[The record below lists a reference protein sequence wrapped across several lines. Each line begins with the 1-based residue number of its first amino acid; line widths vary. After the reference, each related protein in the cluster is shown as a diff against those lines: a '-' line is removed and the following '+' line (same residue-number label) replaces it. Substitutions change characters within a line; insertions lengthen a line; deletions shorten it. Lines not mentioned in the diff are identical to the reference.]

1 MKLSTPCDIKG
12 LKGIPLSPHL
22 LCRQFPA
29 LSDADFDALA
39 EDIKQHGVQEPIVI
53 YNEFILDGYH
63 RFKAYSVLL
72 SEEVRVPLKYV
83 VFEGNEEEASAFV
96 ESANLYRRHLSPE
109 LKAMYIRRAIARKP
123 HVSNRQIARETSS
136 SPTTVAKLRDEM
148 EEVGDVSSVDTRTDT
163 QGRQQPASKRKPVD
177 PSASGIQ
184 GFFDDE
190 GEIAFVPPA
199 VAPAPEPSAELRG
212 YYQALLDLSEAERA
226 VRKAAL
232 SLPADVTGRD
242 VFDSQV
248 ERALM
253 VIESLKSFVSACFE
267 KPPDPVETEIS
278 AITVIPE
285 LTSSLGFRLGQW
297 VKVKGGD
304 FKGFGGQIVQFM
316 NWNAEVQ
323 FKPFHPD
330 GLTSAWIGESLLQPD
345 FGEEPRDRI
354 CETCG
359 LTEATHGLYCET
371 CDPAADIVPVD
382 TTYAFSFQRKDGCRW
397 SE

>member
-1 MKLSTPCDIKG
+1 MKLSAPCDIKG
-12 LKGIPLSPHL
+12 LKGIPLSPHI
-22 LCRQFPA
+22 LCRQFPE

-72 SEEVRVPLKYV
+72 SEEVHVPLRYV

-109 LKAMYIRRAIARKP
+109 MKAMYIRRAIARKP
-123 HVSNRQIARETSS
+123 HVSNRQIARKTSS
-136 SPTTVAKLRDEM
+136 SPTTVAKLR
-148 EEVGDVSSVDTRTDT
+148 EELEERGDVSTLDTRTDT

-177 PSASGIQ
+177 PSASGVQ

-199 VAPAPEPSAELRG
+199 VEPEPSAELRG

-232 SLPADVTGRD
+232 ALPADVTGRD

-248 ERALM
+248 ERALN
-253 VIESLKSFVSACFE
+253 VVESLKSFVSARFE
-267 KPPDPVETEIS
+267 KPAETVETEIPEIS
-278 AITVIPE
+278 VIPE

-297 VKVKGGD
+297 VKVIGGD

-323 FKPFHPD
+323 FKPLLPD
-330 GLTSAWIGESLLQPD
+330 GLTSAWVGESLLQPD
-345 FGEEPRDRI
+345 LGEEARDLI

-371 CDPAADIVPVD
+371 CDPASDIVPVD
-382 TTYAFSFQRKDGCRW
+382 TTKGW
-397 SE
+397 M